1 MYACMVFLYVCFLV
15 SFDGC
20 NMCFGPINFLTRFCH
35 LKGLG
40 DAERCSAIK
49 FGEHR
54 CFAAGAV
61 GLVSY

>member
-1 MYACMVFLYVCFLV
+1 MDTTCVLAPSISLARCL
-15 SFDGC
+15 S
-20 NMCFGPINFLTRFCH
+20 PE
-35 LKGLG
+35 GLG

-61 GLVSY
+61 GLISYELVG